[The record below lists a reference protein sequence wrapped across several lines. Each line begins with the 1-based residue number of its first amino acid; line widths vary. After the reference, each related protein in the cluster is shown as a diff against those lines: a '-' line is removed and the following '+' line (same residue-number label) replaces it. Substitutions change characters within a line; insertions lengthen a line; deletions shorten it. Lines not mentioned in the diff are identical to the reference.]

1 MGPLVLNTRPDTD
14 SADLLAALDKRGYRH
29 LSAPMLNIT
38 FPVPTSPLDI
48 KKYQAVIFT
57 SANGARAFAKLTG
70 DRSLPAY
77 CVGDATAR
85 TCATFGFDD
94 VCSANGDINDLAA
107 LIRKKVDPA
116 HGPLFHPAA
125 RKTAGDLGQMLLA
138 DGYDVDRQ
146 TVYEARESNSFPED
160 VLEALR
166 NHHIEAVL
174 FFSPRT
180 AETFVKLVR
189 SYKLER
195 DFSGTSAI
203 CLSPAVQ
210 SKISDL
216 TWYRTRV
223 ASQPTQEYLLSE
235 LWSLS

>member
-14 SADLLAALDKRGYRH
+14 SADLLAALDERGFSH
-29 LSAPMLNIT
+29 LSAPMLNII
-38 FPVPTSPLDI
+38 FPAQADPLDI
-48 KKYQAVIFT
+48 SIYQAVIFT
-57 SANGARAFAKLTG
+57 SANGVRAFAKLTD

-85 TCATFGFDD
+85 TCHDYGFDT
-94 VCSANGDINDLAA
+94 VHSANGDIHDLAK
-107 LIRKKVDPA
+107 LIRKMVDPA
-116 HGPLFHPAA
+116 NGFLFHPAA

-138 DGYDVDRQ
+138 DGYQIDRQ
-146 TVYEARESNSFPED
+146 TVYEAQESNTLPED
-160 VLEALR
+160 VIEALR
-166 NHHIEAVL
+166 EHHIEAIL

-180 AETFVKLVR
+180 AETFVKLVY

-195 DFSGTSAI
+195 DLAGTSAI

-216 TWYRTRV
+216 TWHRTCV

-235 LWSLS
+235 LGSLS

>member
-29 LSAPMLNIT
+29 LSAPLLGIT
-38 FPVPTSPLDI
+38 FPPPDTPLDI
-48 KKYQAVIFT
+48 AAYQGVVFT
-57 SANGARAFAKLTG
+57 SANGVRAFAKLSN
-70 DRSLPAY
+70 DRLLPAY
-77 CVGDATAR
+77 CVGNATAR
-85 TCATFGFDD
+85 TCLAFGFTD
-94 VCSANGDINDLAA
+94 VHSANGDIHDLAA
-107 LIRKKVDPA
+107 LIRKMVDPA
-116 HGPLFHPAA
+116 RGPLFHPAA

-138 DGYDVDRQ
+138 DGYSVDRQ
-146 TVYEARESNSFPED
+146 TVYEANESNTLPKE
-160 VLEALR
+160 VIEALR
-166 NHHIEAVL
+166 GHHVEAVL

-180 AETFVKLVR
+180 AETFVKLVH

-195 DFSGTSAI
+195 DLAGTSAI

-216 TWYRTRV
+216 TWHRTRV

-235 LWSLS
+235 LGSLS

>member
-14 SADLLAALDKRGYRH
+14 SADLLAALDARGFRH
-29 LSAPMLNIT
+29 LSAPMLNII
-38 FPVPTSPLDI
+38 FPAQAYPLDI
-48 KKYQAVIFT
+48 STYQAVIFT
-57 SANGARAFAKLTG
+57 SANGVRAFAKLTD
-70 DRSLPAY
+70 DRSLQAY

-85 TCATFGFDD
+85 TCHDYGFDT
-94 VCSANGDINDLAA
+94 VHSANGDINDLAK
-107 LIRKKVDPA
+107 LIRKMVDPA
-116 HGPLFHPAA
+116 GGTLFHPAA

-138 DGYDVDRQ
+138 DGYRVDRQ
-146 TVYEARESNSFPED
+146 TVYEAQESNTLPED
-160 VLEALR
+160 VIEALR
-166 NHHIEAVL
+166 GHHVEAIL

-180 AETFVKLVR
+180 AETFVKLVH

-195 DFSGTSAI
+195 DLAGTSAI

-216 TWYRTRV
+216 TWHRTCV

-235 LWSLS
+235 LGSLS